1 MYNYD
6 DYDEEIDETLNEEN
20 IEEKG
25 YRDNQNKK
33 KDKKTKKTKK
43 RKVVKNKT
51 KKEKPKTK
59 VVYKEKEKSSGC
71 LSFILVLIILGLLG
85 VIGYLVYVNYY
96 EPEENIENPQTQKDT
111 TEKMCEAKATKFSI
125 SSGLKKCSEY
135 NQFKLTING
144 TNLSFDI
151 TRTTDQKYIINSIY
165 YKNQKINVNKIIGIK
180 LDENFQLKEKDNIIY
195 LLVQSDENHQFLTVI
210 DNGNVI
216 YQNSGSEYK
225 LSSDITYTKYTE
237 LGIEDINTCEY
248 YETNNLLDSEM
259 WTRGELVY
267 ENGNIIEKQ
276 NEVVTAKDVCKK

>member
-6 DYDEEIDETLNEEN
+6 ELEEEIEEDLEET
-20 IEEKG
+20 
-25 YRDNQNKK
+25 DNRKNKDNNK
-33 KDKKTKKTKK
+33 RNKTNKKTKRK
-43 RKVVKNKT
+43 KVVKNKT
-51 KKEKPKTK
+51 KKQKPKTK
-59 VVYKEKEKSSGC
+59 VVYKEKEKGSGC
-71 LSFILVLIILGLLG
+71 LLFILILIILGLLG
-85 VIGYLVYVNYY
+85 AIGYLVYVNYY
-96 EPEENIENPQTQKDT
+96 EPEENIENTQAQKDT
-111 TEKMCEAKATKFSI
+111 TEKICEAKATKFSI

-135 NQFKLTING
+135 NQFKLIING

-151 TRTTDQKYIINSIY
+151 NRTTDQKYIINSIY

-237 LGIEDINTCEY
+237 LGIENINTCEY

-276 NEVVTAKDVCKK
+276 NEVVTAKDICKK